1 MFGSY
6 PGALRKVIDFVR
18 SFRKTLTEDILHKN
32 KTKVEF
38 QKESFGK

>member
-6 PGALRKVIDFVR
+6 PGALRKVIDFDR
-18 SFRKTLTEDILHKN
+18 SYRKTEDILNKN

-38 QKESFGK
+38 QKGSFGK